1 MVTTVTD
8 ACVMLMAT
16 GALTATGAI
25 TIVIRRGSVF
35 FVAAGA
41 IVHFWVVKPRGV
53 VFDQNVLP
61 RGSRVEKLIVVIIVR
76 LKSVIAVD
84 YKFGFACV
92 GHPYLISSP
101 TQN

>member
-1 MVTTVTD
+1 MIKD
-8 ACVMLMAT
+8 QQKKSLYY
-16 GALTATGAI
+16 
-25 TIVIRRGSVF
+25 R
-35 FVAAGA
+35 AGGEW
-41 IVHFWVVKPRGV
+41 IGV
-53 VFDQNVLP
+53 PPEGYCFDQNALP

>member
-53 VFDQNVLP
+53 V
-61 RGSRVEKLIVVIIVR
+61 
-76 LKSVIAVD
+76 
-84 YKFGFACV
+84 
-92 GHPYLISSP
+92 YLIKMCYLGGSLIEDLSL
-101 TQN
+101 